1 MDALPGTSANAHVT
15 FPPWR
20 NHHHLPPFPADL
32 NHNLTPASLSP
43 CPSSAPTSF
52 LAFMPLGR
60 CVVRLLLSSVRR
72 DANHQ
77 SSRGFCRPLMDRC
90 GQSVHQCLPA
100 GTVRIVGT
108 LAVSSPPDFKCPL
121 FWILDPICLN
131 LSDHNYHYFINVPF
145 SFLFFPSSSDFLL
158 GSSCKHILEH
168 PLGNTRWR

>member
-1 MDALPGTSANAHVT
+1 MGIKPRTPIFIMRGDQMDALPGTSANAHVT

-121 FWILDPICLN
+121 LSGFLIPFALISQIIITIIL
-131 LSDHNYHYFINVPF
+131 
-145 SFLFFPSSSDFLL
+145 
-158 GSSCKHILEH
+158 
-168 PLGNTRWR
+168 